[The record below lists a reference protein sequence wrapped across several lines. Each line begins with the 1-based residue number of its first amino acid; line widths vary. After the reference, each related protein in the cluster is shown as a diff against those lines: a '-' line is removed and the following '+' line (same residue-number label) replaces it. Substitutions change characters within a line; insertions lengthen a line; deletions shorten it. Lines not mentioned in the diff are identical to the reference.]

1 VVVHAQRRDDVLI
14 SRGVGSEMVQGKCD
28 GDMAELKPMTIE
40 DMKAVISE
48 MPKFSCDVDEKAWE
62 LWNDRFETH

>member
-1 VVVHAQRRDDVLI
+1 
-14 SRGVGSEMVQGKCD
+14 MVQGKCD